1 MSVYEIAQLKFS
13 VEIFLIIEIQPAK
26 CNTSSIKKIAEENHP
41 LLGAINVPDHAAWVA
56 DMGDEQ
62 LALGL
67 DRYNLAGAYG
77 RWQDWQVAM
86 VMPESVFP
94 LIPSFFHLL
103 SLCEILPQQARV
115 DFTREKKKEKQGFV
129 GPW

>member
-1 MSVYEIAQLKFS
+1 M
-13 VEIFLIIEIQPAK
+13 
-26 CNTSSIKKIAEENHP
+26 
-41 LLGAINVPDHAAWVA
+41 PDHAAWVA

-129 GPW
+129 GLW